1 MLAQLKSLW
10 SDESGQAMVEYGVI
24 IAVIAV
30 AAVALLA
37 VFWGQMETMFDGIAG
52 DLEGAPAEVGVGGGN

>member
-1 MLAQLKSLW
+1 MSSYLRRLW
-10 SDESGQAMVEYGVI
+10 ADESGQAMVEYGVI

-37 VFWGQMETMFDGIAG
+37 VFWGQMETLFNGIATDLQTAPDAALG
-52 DLEGAPAEVGVGGGN
+52 DS